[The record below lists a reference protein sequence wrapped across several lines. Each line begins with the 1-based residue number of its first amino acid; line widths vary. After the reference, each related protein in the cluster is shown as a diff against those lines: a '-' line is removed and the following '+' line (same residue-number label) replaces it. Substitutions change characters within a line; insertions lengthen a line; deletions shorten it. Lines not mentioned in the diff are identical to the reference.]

1 MQIDQQ
7 VEDTECD
14 VTRSIHEMQ
23 NSSMVVVLIAVKVAA
38 NEAEMYCEATL

>member
-1 MQIDQQ
+1 M
-7 VEDTECD
+7 EFD